1 MSFSE
6 PDKEDSD
13 EENCD
18 GENSD
23 EEILPRILKTYQMN
37 LIKNNFL
44 LINAQNISLSWEFCT
59 L

>member
-23 EEILPRILKTYQMN
+23 EEILPRILRTYQMN

-44 LINAQNISLSWEFCT
+44 LINAQNISLS
-59 L
+59 